1 MIKGPTRTTQHL
13 HSYLIDHILT
23 NTCEYIISKSSIIDT
38 VVSDHS
44 MVYCALEKSQEQNA
58 INKEITFHSLKNY
71 SVDVYKEA
79 LEKVSIP
86 IS

>member
-1 MIKGPTRTTQHL
+1 
-13 HSYLIDHILT
+13 
-23 NTCEYIISKSSIIDT
+23 
-38 VVSDHS
+38 